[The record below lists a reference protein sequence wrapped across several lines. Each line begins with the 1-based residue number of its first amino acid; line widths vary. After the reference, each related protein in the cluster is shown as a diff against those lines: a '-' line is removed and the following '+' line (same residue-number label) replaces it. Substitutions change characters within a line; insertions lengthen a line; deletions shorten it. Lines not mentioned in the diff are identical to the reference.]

1 MSRPTDALRQLAL
14 RAGPAHATALRE
26 TASMVDLVYG
36 RLADIERTV
45 ARIAAS
51 DALVKAT
58 HARYSNGHLKP

>member
-1 MSRPTDALRQLAL
+1 
-14 RAGPAHATALRE
+14 
-26 TASMVDLVYG
+26 MVDLVYG